1 MSERAAERV
10 ARSPQWRDGRF
21 RNAVPVR
28 ENMLHALRDLV
39 TASAERA
46 PKHPLP
52 IVRDGA
58 DRLGRLPASG
68 LRATWFG
75 HSSLLVEIDGVRLLV
90 DPMWGER
97 ASPVARVGPRRWYA
111 PPIALDALPPIDAV
125 LISHDHYDHLDRST
139 IAAMAHWPTRFAV
152 PLGVGAHLARWGVA
166 RARITELDWWERA
179 DVGGVEVV
187 ATPARHASGRAL
199 HDRDRTLWAGFAL
212 RGPRHRAFYSGD
224 SGVMD
229 DVFDE
234 IGARLGPFDLT
245 MVQIGAYGDAW
256 PDWHLG
262 PEDAVRVHQAVGGRV
277 LLPVHWGLFTLAY
290 HAWSEPI
297 ERAVVAAVKARVTIA
312 TPRPG
317 ESVEPVQVS
326 THDAW
331 WRGGAD
337 DREEAMTAG
346 DSR

>member
-1 MSERAAERV
+1 
-10 ARSPQWRDGRF
+10 
-21 RNAVPVR
+21 
-28 ENMLHALRDLV
+28 
-39 TASAERA
+39 
-46 PKHPLP
+46 
-52 IVRDGA
+52 
-58 DRLGRLPASG
+58 
-68 LRATWFG
+68 
-75 HSSLLVEIDGVRLLV
+75 
-90 DPMWGER
+90 
-97 ASPVARVGPRRWYA
+97 
-111 PPIALDALPPIDAV
+111 V

-139 IAAMAHWPTRFAV
+139 IAAMAHWATRFVV

-229 DVFDE
+229 DVFHE

-297 ERAVVAAVKARVTIA
+297 ERAVVAAAEARVRIA

-317 ESVEPVQVS
+317 ESVEPAQVGAP
-326 THDAW
+326 DAW
-331 WRGGAD
+331 WRGVAD
-337 DREEAMTAG
+337 GWGDRDREEATTAG
-346 DSR
+346 DGR